1 LLWLLGV
8 IDWRVNSTRD
18 SLADKDVILAS
29 VTLALFALLAATPPA
44 RASAEEV
51 LRAQC
56 RTWAADPKNPWALAH
71 GIALEGRGFK
81 ARDGRSAADV
91 IVSDFLRREGSGS
104 QADLRF
110 EAFAA
115 DGTPVEPHPNLQ
127 VKTLLLA
134 GHPLSKSFP
143 ASGGPISLG
152 ALVED
157 LKRDFRRDSALSPHG
172 AWTLDALSHVL
183 PPGATFTNGT
193 GESIRFDAVM
203 DEALA
208 LLEREQAEL
217 LAGMKAGL
225 PQVPKRKQGIYA
237 HPCGGLHLFQAV
249 ATHARHPAVRRAWGP
264 RLDMQVDVLFYR
276 LASESR
282 QYDAALSS
290 APPSYRL
297 PVLVQMVKFYGHFL
311 ETLGRYRAETGW
323 KPTPAQAR
331 SVQQARALLDG
342 AVRRLDASGAFRDME
357 SLKSTHSQIH
367 LDLIGD
373 SCHAAHGLGY
383 WH

>member
-1 LLWLLGV
+1 M
-8 IDWRVNSTRD
+8 
-18 SLADKDVILAS
+18 AS
-29 VTLALFALLAATPPA
+29 VSLALLALLVATAPA
-44 RASAEEV
+44 QPSAEEV
-51 LRAQC
+51 LRTHC

-81 ARDGRSAADV
+81 ARDGRPAADV
-91 IVSDFLRREGSGS
+91 IVSDFLRREGSPPHV
-104 QADLRF
+104 DLRF
-110 EAFAA
+110 EAYAP
-115 DGTPVEPHPNLQ
+115 DGTPVEPHPHLL

-134 GHPLSKSFP
+134 GYPRSHSFR
-143 ASGGPISLG
+143 ANGGPVTLG

-172 AWTLDALSHVL
+172 AWTLDALSQAL
-183 PPGATFTNGT
+183 PPGATFTT
-193 GESIRFDAVM
+193 GAGERIRFDAVM

-217 LAGMKAGL
+217 LAGLKAGL

-249 ATHARHPAVRRAWGP
+249 ASHARHPAVRKAWGA
-264 RLDMQVDVLFYR
+264 RLDTQVDVLFYR

-282 QYDAALSS
+282 QYDAALAS
-290 APPSYRL
+290 APPQYRL
-297 PVLVQMVKFYGHFL
+297 PVLVQMVKFHGHFL
-311 ETLGRYRAETGW
+311 ETLGRYRSETGW
-323 KPTPAQAR
+323 RPTPEQAR
-331 SVQQARALLDG
+331 AVEQAHALLDG
-342 AVRRLDASGAFRDME
+342 AVRRLEAAGAFRDME
-357 SLKSTHSQIH
+357 SLKATRYQLH

-383 WH
+383 WRNHLGG

>member
-1 LLWLLGV
+1 
-8 IDWRVNSTRD
+8 
-18 SLADKDVILAS
+18 LAT

-44 RASAEEV
+44 RPSTEEV
-51 LRAQC
+51 LRTQC
-56 RTWAADPKNPWALAH
+56 RTWASEPKNPWALAH

-81 ARDGRSAADV
+81 ARDGRPAADV
-91 IVSDFLRREGSGS
+91 IVSDFLRREGSGP

-110 EAFAA
+110 EPFAS
-115 DGTPVEPHPNLQ
+115 DGTPIEPHPNLQ

-134 GHPLSKSFP
+134 GHPLSKSFRT
-143 ASGGPISLG
+143 SGGPVTLG

-183 PPGATFTNGT
+183 PPGATFTT
-193 GESIRFDAVM
+193 GAGERIPFDAVM

-237 HPCGGLHLFQAV
+237 HPCGGMHLFQAV
-249 ATHARHPAVRRAWGP
+249 ATHARHPSVRKAWGP
-264 RLDMQVDVLFYR
+264 RLDTQVDVLFYR
-276 LASESR
+276 LGSESR
-282 QYDAALSS
+282 QYDAALTS
-290 APPSYRL
+290 APPEYRL
-297 PVLVQMVKFYGHFL
+297 PVLVQMVKFHGHFL
-311 ETLGRYRAETGW
+311 ETLGRYREETGW
-323 KPTPAQAR
+323 KPTPAQTR
-331 SVQQARALLDG
+331 SVEQARALLDG
-342 AVRRLDASGAFRDME
+342 AVRRLEASGAFRDMA
-357 SLKSTHSQIH
+357 SLQSTRPQLY

-373 SCHAAHGLGY
+373 SCHAAHGLAY

>member
-1 LLWLLGV
+1 M
-8 IDWRVNSTRD
+8 
-18 SLADKDVILAS
+18 AS
-29 VTLALFALLAATPPA
+29 VTLALLALLTATPAARPPA
-44 RASAEEV
+44 GEV

-56 RTWAADPKNPWALAH
+56 RTWASDPKNPWALAH
-71 GIALEGRGFK
+71 GITLEGRAFK
-81 ARDGRSAADV
+81 ARDGRPAADV
-91 IVSDFLRREGSGS
+91 IVSDFLRREGP
-104 QADLRF
+104 APEDLRF
-110 EAFAA
+110 DAFAA
-115 DGTPVEPHPNLQ
+115 DGTPVEPHPHLL

-134 GHPLSKSFP
+134 GHPLSQSFR
-143 ASGGPISLG
+143 ASWGRVTLA

-157 LKRDFRRDSALSPHG
+157 LKRDFRRDAALSPHG

-183 PPGATFTNGT
+183 PPGATFTNGA

-208 LLEREQAEL
+208 LLEREQSEL
-217 LAGMKAGL
+217 MEGMKAGL

-249 ATHARHPAVRRAWGP
+249 ASHGRHPSVRKAWGS
-264 RLDMQVDVLFYR
+264 RLDAQVDVLVYR

-290 APPSYRL
+290 APPQYRL

-311 ETLGRYRAETGW
+311 ETLGRYREETRW
-323 KPTPAQAR
+323 KPTPSQAQA
-331 SVQQARALLDG
+331 VEQARALLDG

-357 SLKSTHSQIH
+357 SLKATQPQLY

-373 SCHAAHGLGY
+373 SCHAAHGLSY
-383 WH
+383 WRNHLGG

>member
-1 LLWLLGV
+1 M
-8 IDWRVNSTRD
+8 
-18 SLADKDVILAS
+18 AS
-29 VTLALFALLAATPPA
+29 VTLALLAVLVATPAA
-44 RASAEEV
+44 RPPAEEV

-56 RTWAADPKNPWALAH
+56 QTWASDPKNPWALAH
-71 GIALEGRGFK
+71 GITLEGRSFK
-81 ARDGRSAADV
+81 ARDGRPAANV
-91 IVSDFLRREGSGS
+91 IVSDFLRREGSGPN
-104 QADLRF
+104 ADLRF
-110 EAFAA
+110 EAFSA

-134 GHPLSKSFP
+134 GHPLSQAFQ
-143 ASGGPISLG
+143 AGWGRVTLG
-152 ALVED
+152 TLVED

-183 PPGATFTNGT
+183 PPGSTFTNGA

-208 LLEREQAEL
+208 LLEREQSEL
-217 LAGMKAGL
+217 MAGMKAGL

-249 ATHARHPAVRRAWGP
+249 ATHARHPSVRKAWGS
-264 RLDMQVDVLFYR
+264 RLDAQVDVLFYR

-290 APPSYRL
+290 APPQYRL

-311 ETLGRYRAETGW
+311 ETLGRFREETRW
-323 KPTPAQAR
+323 KPSPSQAQA
-331 SVQQARALLDG
+331 VDQARALLDG
-342 AVRRLDASGAFRDME
+342 AVRRLDMSGAFRDME
-357 SLKSTHSQIH
+357 SLKTTQPQSY

-373 SCHAAHGLGY
+373 SCHAAHGLSY
-383 WH
+383 WRNHLGG